1 MTSASTRPNSSVRQR
16 AIVIGAYGQDGRLLC
31 AELED
36 HHYEVTRIGRTTV
49 GTGKDPTRP
58 FDIRDAA
65 AVAQLVATTAPDE
78 IYYLAAH
85 HHSAEESTGD
95 TATLLRE
102 SLTVHC
108 LCLVNFLSAMQR
120 RRGTTRLFYA
130 SSSLVFGNPD
140 EAPQSENTPRR
151 PVCAYG
157 TTKLAGMNICDIYR
171 REHGVFCGSGI
182 LFNHESPYRSPQ
194 FVTKKIV
201 SGAVNIYLGLQ
212 SELTL
217 GSLAAQADWGA
228 AADYVAAMRAI
239 LSLPEPDD
247 FVVATGKLH
256 SVRDFAHA
264 AFSALGLDYE
274 QYVREDPGLVQ
285 RPIRRVPLVGD
296 ASKLTATAGWMP
308 QIGFEAMIQEMV
320 QQELKT
326 RDQVQSTTN

>member
-1 MTSASTRPNSSVRQR
+1 MISSSGHPNSSVRR
-16 AIVIGAYGQDGRLLC
+16 HAVVVGAYGQDGRLLC
-31 AELED
+31 AELENN
-36 HHYEVTRIGRTTV
+36 HYEVTRIGRTTV
-49 GTGKDPTRP
+49 CTGKAPARP

-65 AVAQLVATTAPDE
+65 AVDRLVETTEPDE

-95 TATLLRE
+95 TAVLLRE
-102 SLTVHC
+102 SFTIHC
-108 LCLVNFLSAMQR
+108 LCLLNFLSAIQR
-120 RRGTTRLFYA
+120 LRATARLFYA

-140 EAPQSENTPRR
+140 KAPQSEETPRR

-171 REHGVFCGSGI
+171 REGVFCSSGI

-194 FVTKKIV
+194 FVTKKIAI
-201 SGAVNIYLGLQ
+201 GAVNIYLGVAN
-212 SELTL
+212 ELTL
-217 GSLAAQADWGA
+217 GSLAAQADWGC

-239 LSLPEPDD
+239 LSLPEPGE

-256 SVRDFAHA
+256 SVRDFARA
-264 AFSALGLDYE
+264 AYSGLGLEYE

-285 RPIRRVPLVGD
+285 RPVRTVPFVGD
-296 ASKLTATAGWMP
+296 ASKLTAATGWSP
-308 QIGFEAMIQEMV
+308 QIGFEEMIRDMV

-326 RDQVQSTTN
+326 REQARNAKN